1 MKFVLQFKTKK
12 NVDDY
17 DNLYD
22 SLKEIFKLQLFHGEY
37 NWQSYII
44 IEINSLDELKSRAE
58 HIKNTIHDTRY
69 TIYGFSSIMRI
80 PDYNSNEEEK
90 FSCIS

>member
-17 DNLYD
+17 DDLYD

-37 NWQSYII
+37 NWQGYKGYII
-44 IEINSLDELKSRAE
+44 IEINSLEELLKL
-58 HIKNTIHDTRY
+58 
-69 TIYGFSSIMRI
+69 
-80 PDYNSNEEEK
+80 EEMVENPL
-90 FSCIS
+90 II